1 MKASARAP
9 RVRLDVDERRAQ
21 LVELG
26 LREFGDKTYDDV
38 SIDHIAGAA
47 GISKGL
53 LYHYFPNKKA
63 FYVACIREAAD
74 RLLKQVNEIPMGEP
88 IPTMSAR
95 IDAYLDYVRARG
107 PAYPHLM
114 RSGTGIDREVGA
126 IIDET
131 RAALL
136 AMLTEG
142 LATVLPG
149 TEQTPML
156 AVALRG
162 WIGLAEAG
170 SIAWVEECVASPET
184 APPID
189 AVRNMLATAFLALI
203 QSG

>member
-1 MKASARAP
+1 MKARARA

-63 FYVACIREAAD
+63 FYIACIREAAD
-74 RLLKQVNEIPMGEP
+74 RLLRRVNEVPMGDP
-88 IPTMSAR
+88 ITTMGAR

-131 RAALL
+131 RSALL

-149 TEQTPML
+149 KQQTPML

-170 SIAWVEECVASPET
+170 SIAWVEECLANPGT
-184 APPID
+184 APSID